1 MYEHLLSLTRRHPS
15 RLPLASI
22 GFIAEK
28 RDWLDRVFDTYA
40 FSFILQGSGEY
51 TVGGRTWPVH
61 APCVL
66 TQRPGEHFRY
76 GPHQTWE
83 EVFLVYASPCGDE
96 LKRLGFIAPARPIWY
111 LGDPGPVLAALAELR
126 TQLEHPDG
134 RGVVDR
140 IDRTAEHL
148 VLASLLDAAAPETD
162 AGLRAINAVRAL
174 LEDRFL
180 EAHDIDHLAAEHGL
194 STATFRRLWNRQ
206 VGIPPQRY
214 LMHLRLRRACRLLVE
229 TDESIAGIAQ
239 RLGFDDP
246 LYFSRRFRALIGETA
261 STHRA
266 RHQRAATRPAAPA

>member
-1 MYEHLLSLTRRHPS
+1 MYEHLLSLPRRHPS

-28 RDWLDRVFDTYA
+28 RDWLDRLFGIYA

-83 EVFLVYASPCGDE
+83 EVFLVYATGSGDE
-96 LKRLGFIAPARPIWY
+96 LKRLGFIAAERPIWY
-111 LGDPGPVLAALAELR
+111 VGEPGPMLAALADLKV
-126 TQLEHPDG
+126 QLENPDA
-134 RGVVDR
+134 RGAVDR
-140 IDRTAEHL
+140 IDRTAERL
-148 VLASLLDAAAPETD
+148 VLASLLDAAAPESDT
-162 AGLRAINAVRAL
+162 GLRAINAVRAQMEERL
-174 LEDRFL
+174 LEP
-180 EAHDIDHLAAEHGL
+180 HDIDQLAAGHGL

-229 TDESIAGIAQ
+229 TDESIAGIAR

-261 STHRA
+261 SAHRA
-266 RHQRAATRPAAPA
+266 RHQSMGTRPRPTA

>member
-15 RLPLASI
+15 RLPLSAI
-22 GFIAEK
+22 GFIPEK
-28 RDWLDRVFDTYA
+28 RNWLDRIFDTYA

-83 EVFLVYASPCGDE
+83 EVFLVYATTCGEE
-96 LKRLGFIAPARPIWY
+96 LKRLGFIAMDRPIWY
-111 LGDPGPVLAALAELR
+111 VGEPGPMLAALADLK
-126 TQLEHPDG
+126 TQIEHPDA
-134 RGVVDR
+134 RGAVDR
-140 IDRTAEHL
+140 IDRTAESL
-148 VLASLLDAAAPETD
+148 VLASLLDSAVPESDT
-162 AGLRAINAVRAL
+162 GLRAINSVRAL
-174 LEDRFL
+174 LEERLL
-180 EAHDIDHLAAEHGL
+180 ESHDIDRLAIDHGL

-206 VGIPPQRY
+206 VGLPPHRY

-229 TDESIAGIAQ
+229 TDEPIAGIAR

-261 STHRA
+261 SAHRA
-266 RHQRAATRPAAPA
+266 RHQRASPPKSPQM